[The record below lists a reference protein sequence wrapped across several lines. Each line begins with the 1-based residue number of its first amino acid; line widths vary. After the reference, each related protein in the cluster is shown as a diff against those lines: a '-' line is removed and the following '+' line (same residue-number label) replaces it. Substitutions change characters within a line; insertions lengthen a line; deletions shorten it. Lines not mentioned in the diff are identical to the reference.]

1 MTSPV
6 PHLEARALTLEQEMA
21 AWGVRFQ
28 ATQRS
33 MADRAREARVLHL
46 RWLAAGNVGDF
57 STALS
62 KAAGISRTTAWRLW
76 RAGLAL
82 EAGVS
87 TQADQTDLIEAA
99 RALDKGVTVPEIDK
113 AITAGTLRDV
123 ANLADVGMV
132 GRQMSAEA
140 AGLREQVQQR
150 LGLLGLDHL
159 PPVER
164 DELVFS
170 AFLTVSD
177 ETLRGIVSSYRKIT
191 EGESDEQQE

>member
-1 MTSPV
+1 MTARV
-6 PHLEARALTLEQEMA
+6 PSLEVRALTLEQEMA
-21 AWGVRFQ
+21 AWGQRFQ

-46 RWLAAGNVGDF
+46 RWLAAGHQGDF
-57 STALS
+57 STTLS

-87 TQADQTDLIEAA
+87 AQADQTDLIEAA

-113 AITAGTLRDV
+113 AIAAGTLRDV
-123 ANLADVGMV
+123 TNLADVGMV
-132 GRQMSAEA
+132 GRQMSADA
-140 AGLREQVQQR
+140 AGLRERVQQR
-150 LGLLGLDHL
+150 LGLFGLDHL

-170 AFLTVSD
+170 AFLSISD
-177 ETLRGIVSSYRKIT
+177 ETLRGIVSSYRRVT
-191 EGESDEQQE
+191 E